1 MRVLLLMRGCA
12 GCGKTTWI
20 AQHGLKPYTLCA
32 DDIRLLCQSP
42 VLKADGTECISQAND
57 QVVWKMLF
65 KLLEVRMEKGE
76 FTVIDATNSRSSEI
90 NKYKNLCKTYR
101 YRIFCVDFTDI
112 PVEEVKKRNAG
123 REPLRRVP
131 DSAIDKMYSRFRT
144 QKIPSGVTVIRP
156 DELDQV
162 WLKLRDLS
170 EYKKIHHI
178 GDIHGCHTVL
188 QEYLKEHGGI
198 KDDEFYIFLGDY
210 IDRGI
215 ENAEV
220 VTFLISIKDKKNVLL
235 LEGNHDRWLW
245 FYGNDQAGRSREF
258 ELVTKPALDQGK
270 VSKKDIRQLY
280 RKMGQ
285 CAYYRYGDQIFLVTH
300 GGLSRIPDN
309 LTLTATDQMIHG
321 SGDYNEFEKAARTF
335 SSVMPDHVYQI
346 HGHRNTK
353 QVPADAGGRVFNLE
367 GQVEYGGT
375 LRCVQVDGD
384 GIHVEEIQNQVFKR
398 LQAPKGQGV
407 GLCVEEAV
415 KALRQNR
422 YVQEK
427 RFNNISSFNFTKDA
441 FYEKVW
447 DGQTMRA
454 RGLYLDTV
462 KNKVTARAYEKFF
475 NINERPETRFEMLKY
490 QLQFPVTA
498 FVKENGFLGIASYDE
513 YEDDL
518 FIATKSTTG
527 GPFAQWL
534 EEMMKD
540 TISRENLGKMKEF
553 VRDQKVTFVF
563 ECVDMEHD
571 PHIIEYPKSRL
582 ILLDIVYNQL
592 EFAKYEYED
601 MVRVAHSLGLEH
613 KERACEI
620 GCWQDFFDWY
630 QEVTQEDYEYEGRR
644 IEGFVIEDKD
654 GYMTKLKLA
663 YYNFWKFMRGVAR
676 EVIQKGYIRK
686 TGALT
691 TPEANEFYGWLKTLR
706 DREDGGTFP
715 KDICSLR
722 RMFYESGR

>member
-1 MRVLLLMRGCA
+1 
-12 GCGKTTWI
+12 
-20 AQHGLKPYTLCA
+20 
-32 DDIRLLCQSP
+32 
-42 VLKADGTECISQAND
+42 
-57 QVVWKMLF
+57 
-65 KLLEVRMEKGE
+65 
-76 FTVIDATNSRSSEI
+76 
-90 NKYKNLCKTYR
+90 
-101 YRIFCVDFTDI
+101 
-112 PVEEVKKRNAG
+112 
-123 REPLRRVP
+123 
-131 DSAIDKMYSRFRT
+131 
-144 QKIPSGVTVIRP
+144 
-156 DELDQV
+156 
-162 WLKLRDLS
+162 
-170 EYKKIHHI
+170 
-178 GDIHGCHTVL
+178 
-188 QEYLKEHGGI
+188 
-198 KDDEFYIFLGDY
+198 
-210 IDRGI
+210 
-215 ENAEV
+215 
-220 VTFLISIKDKKNVLL
+220 
-235 LEGNHDRWLW
+235 
-245 FYGNDQAGRSREF
+245 
-258 ELVTKPALDQGK
+258 
-270 VSKKDIRQLY
+270 
-280 RKMGQ
+280 
-285 CAYYRYGDQIFLVTH
+285 
-300 GGLSRIPDN
+300 
-309 LTLTATDQMIHG
+309 
-321 SGDYNEFEKAARTF
+321 
-335 SSVMPDHVYQI
+335 
-346 HGHRNTK
+346 
-353 QVPADAGGRVFNLE
+353 
-367 GQVEYGGT
+367 
-375 LRCVQVDGD
+375 
-384 GIHVEEIQNQVFKR
+384 
-398 LQAPKGQGV
+398 
-407 GLCVEEAV
+407 
-415 KALRQNR
+415 
-422 YVQEK
+422 
-427 RFNNISSFNFTKDA
+427 
-441 FYEKVW
+441 
-447 DGQTMRA
+447 
-454 RGLYLDTV
+454 
-462 KNKVTARAYEKFF
+462 
-475 NINERPETRFEMLKY
+475 MLKY

-498 FVKENGFLGIASYDE
+498 FVKENGFLGIVSYDE

-663 YYNFWKFMRGVAR
+663 YYNFWKFMRGVAG
-676 EVIQKGYIRK
+676 EVFQKGYIRK